1 MVNRLGR
8 QCSDVPECSLASQN
22 QILKTAVIRE
32 CVDNPQKVQ
41 KVAPECLFFCGYY
54 AAGAVTGLGARELLP
69 ARGPE
74 VPFVE
79 L

>member
-8 QCSDVPECSLASQN
+8 QCSDVPECSPASQN

-32 CVDNPQKVQ
+32 CVDNIQKAQ
-41 KVAPECLFFCGYY
+41 KVAPECLFFGGDY

-69 ARGPE
+69 GG
-74 VPFVE
+74 
-79 L
+79 